1 MVKESWNYRTSL
13 AHYNSN
19 TKICVER
26 KNIHN
31 MDKNEIIETAFETI
45 KESTEWGLE
54 NEGKT
59 YGHWI
64 DGVVTVVD
72 NILKR
77 ISEEKSGRSVAEN

>member
-1 MVKESWNYRTSL
+1 
-13 AHYNSN
+13 
-19 TKICVER
+19 
-26 KNIHN
+26 
-31 MDKNEIIETAFETI
+31 MDKNQIIETAFETI

-72 NILKR
+72 NIKR